1 MEPATRAV
9 NVGLRCWCSMSMY
22 TPALQG
28 VTSNVICH
36 SCVWKREGYQAKKS
50 RTLSNTVSLRVAWE
64 RPPSCSLR
72 GYEPCAH
79 VKKTLLKFQ
88 VQVPPSLH
96 HRGQCHKRVRLWDL
110 LYWGVLLCV
119 CVLCAELSRA
129 DGQRAIAEFLFQAII
144 VLAALQ
150 NLWKMDVE
158 QSSAA
163 SLLLQAYF
171 D

>member
-1 MEPATRAV
+1 
-9 NVGLRCWCSMSMY
+9 
-22 TPALQG
+22 
-28 VTSNVICH
+28 
-36 SCVWKREGYQAKKS
+36 
-50 RTLSNTVSLRVAWE
+50 
-64 RPPSCSLR
+64 
-72 GYEPCAH
+72 
-79 VKKTLLKFQ
+79 
-88 VQVPPSLH
+88 
-96 HRGQCHKRVRLWDL
+96 
-110 LYWGVLLCV
+110 
-119 CVLCAELSRA
+119 VLCAELSRA